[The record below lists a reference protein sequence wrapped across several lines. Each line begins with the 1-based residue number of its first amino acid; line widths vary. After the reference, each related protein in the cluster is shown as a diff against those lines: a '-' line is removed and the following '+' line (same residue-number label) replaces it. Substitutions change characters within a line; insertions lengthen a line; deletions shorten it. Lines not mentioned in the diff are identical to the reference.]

1 MYFQNPLILA
11 NAFDQFQMSNL
22 SHEICD
28 DSDKDDDDDDDDDD
42 DEDGDDYDDD
52 DYGDDDDDDDGD
64 DNDDDIHVNTLP
76 LPSYIRWHIRPVSK
90 KVRGMKKQW
99 TP

>member
-11 NAFDQFQMSNL
+11 NAFDQFRMINL
-22 SHEICD
+22 SHENCY
-28 DSDKDDDDDDDDDD
+28 DSDKDDDYDGDDNDDDDD
-42 DEDGDDYDDD
+42 Y
-52 DYGDDDDDDDGD
+52 YGDGDDDDDGD
-64 DNDDDIHVNTLP
+64 DDNDDDIDVNALP
-76 LPSYIRWHIRPVSK
+76 LPSYIRWHIGLVSK